1 MMDAIRVVVIFV
13 ALSFSLTYL
22 AIVKHFRI
30 SKVDSKNVR
39 WIYCM
44 EEVAELTEIEDLESE
59 EFYGFIRRHLVCLYQ
74 NINNY
79 RYFLNI
85 F

>member
-1 MMDAIRVVVIFV
+1 M
-13 ALSFSLTYL
+13 
-22 AIVKHFRI
+22 
-30 SKVDSKNVR
+30 R

-85 F
+85 FNSDLRSFLHVPLHAELFNN